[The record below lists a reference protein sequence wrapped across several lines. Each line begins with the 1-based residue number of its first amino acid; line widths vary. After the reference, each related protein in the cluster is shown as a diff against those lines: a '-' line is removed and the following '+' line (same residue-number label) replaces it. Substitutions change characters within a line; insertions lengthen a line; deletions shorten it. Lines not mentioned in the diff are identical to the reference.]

1 MATFFIFESF
11 WFHIK
16 ISEDFPITFS
26 IQDNQ
31 SFFLAI
37 PSGVTPAMQLWGLL
51 KVVVDGELIR
61 EKELKTIALI
71 DMAEDSLTT
80 ELMPAATA
88 ALWKICE
95 LMESSTLRGDNWR

>member
-1 MATFFIFESF
+1 M
-11 WFHIK
+11 
-16 ISEDFPITFS
+16 
-26 IQDNQ
+26 
-31 SFFLAI
+31 
-37 PSGVTPAMQLWGLL
+37 GVAQGGRKWGAQP
-51 KVVVDGELIR
+51 

-88 ALWKICE
+88 AFWKICE

>member
-1 MATFFIFESF
+1 MATFFIFKSF

-31 SFFLAI
+31 SFFLAM
-37 PSGVTPAMQLWGLL
+37 PSGDTPAMQ
-51 KVVVDGELIR
+51 KP
-61 EKELKTIALI
+61 EKELKTTALI

-88 ALWKICE
+88 AFWKICE